1 MHDTADDAAIIRP
14 LDPAH
19 IRRQM
24 RFDPL
29 PLLIAKPK
37 QVSGHDPN
45 PLPKTNQDRIVR
57 AEKLISSDPK
67 TKSAT
72 ISARMRSAKAM
83 IPFMGRLSNG
93 LDCSSRS
100 FETVGRQTRND
111 ERNAGDTAGT
121 ENSDDKNLL
130 RRSQPTTLRMPGT

>member
-37 QVSGHDPN
+37 KVPGHDPN
-45 PLPKTNQDRIVR
+45 PLPKTNQDRIVT
-57 AEKLISSDPK
+57 AEKLMSYDP
-67 TKSAT
+67 
-72 ISARMRSAKAM
+72 
-83 IPFMGRLSNG
+83 NN
-93 LDCSSRS
+93 
-100 FETVGRQTRND
+100 EEQ
-111 ERNAGDTAGT
+111 GDG
-121 ENSDDKNLL
+121 S
-130 RRSQPTTLRMPGT
+130 RRSISHLC